1 MRDATEP
8 WPVAAQ
14 LARMPQVV
22 ENLLAEHVPDAS
34 GRCRAC
40 GRPGTG
46 SAHLA
51 WPCALWTVA
60 DTARRLLMG
69 MRSTPMRSPQQ

>member
-14 LARMPQVV
+14 LARMPQIV
-22 ENLLAEHVPDAS
+22 ENLLSEHVPDANS
-34 GRCRAC
+34 LCRAC
-40 GRPGTG
+40 GLPGTG
-46 SAHLA
+46 SAYLA

-69 MRSTPMRSPQQ
+69 TRSTPTLSPQR